1 MSKIEQE
8 IKVLYINVEDVK
20 KKLLKL
26 GAVLKVKKIKE
37 FMYMIF
43 LHYIIAF

>member
-26 GAVLKVKKIKE
+26 GAVFKGEKIKE